1 MAGAKRSPY
10 LPFVPSDDEAQY
22 FQNGRLEEGDFV
34 SIASMAMEQTAPNND
49 NVALGG
55 TVRRSIP
62 VFTSPRQPVDD
73 HNAPEGL

>member
-1 MAGAKRSPY
+1 MAHS
-10 LPFVPSDDEAQY
+10 LPAPLPGSDDEAQY

-34 SIASMAMEQTAPNND
+34 SIAAMTMEQTAQNGD
-49 NVALGG
+49 NVSLAG

-62 VFTSPRQPVDD
+62 VYTSPRQPVID